1 MPPSPALLAAQERL
15 LALREKS
22 QAQRAALGLIPVD
35 NALVDDTVEDG
46 RLASEQQLSAILEP
60 QASANLIL
68 PTHLGWGSEPLTA
81 ILRRLQVEKQAS
93 ETKDQMSILVD
104 SGSEWPI
111 EPVVEYAV
119 SEPQAATPVSVRI
132 YPDVALGILRQEQT
146 APARIWYLLR
156 HLDEAGQGWL
166 EETAVRHHLTRR
178 ESALRLCGQRQL
190 RNLLDQGE
198 GLFWERRNGRLWLR
212 SLVKVA
218 AALGVTRLQGHPV
231 AVPLPHF
238 TAGIGTFRAHLY
250 ATFHSGRGSQ
260 EKAAGPIARE
270 TVAALSH
277 VPARTQRLYE
287 EVAGVEKET
296 NFALGQPIEPKATQ
310 EAGWQKGQ
318 ALFCFTDYQG
328 KQGPAGKTYLAW
340 QLPNSYTGPHQQQK
354 NGRQKRLNQAIAD
367 LLQIGMTGNGDGL
380 TEPQRQRRYCHHGK
394 MAARLY
400 NRSAHDVYWPSPEG
414 RLWYGLNGKMNE

>member
-111 EPVVEYAV
+111 EPAAEYAV

-156 HLDEAGQGWL
+156 HLDEAGQG
-166 EETAVRHHLTRR
+166 
-178 ESALRLCGQRQL
+178 
-190 RNLLDQGE
+190 
-198 GLFWERRNGRLWLR
+198 
-212 SLVKVA
+212 
-218 AALGVTRLQGHPV
+218 
-231 AVPLPHF
+231 
-238 TAGIGTFRAHLY
+238 
-250 ATFHSGRGSQ
+250 
-260 EKAAGPIARE
+260 
-270 TVAALSH
+270 
-277 VPARTQRLYE
+277 
-287 EVAGVEKET
+287 
-296 NFALGQPIEPKATQ
+296 
-310 EAGWQKGQ
+310 
-318 ALFCFTDYQG
+318 
-328 KQGPAGKTYLAW
+328 
-340 QLPNSYTGPHQQQK
+340 
-354 NGRQKRLNQAIAD
+354 
-367 LLQIGMTGNGDGL
+367 
-380 TEPQRQRRYCHHGK
+380 
-394 MAARLY
+394 
-400 NRSAHDVYWPSPEG
+400 
-414 RLWYGLNGKMNE
+414 